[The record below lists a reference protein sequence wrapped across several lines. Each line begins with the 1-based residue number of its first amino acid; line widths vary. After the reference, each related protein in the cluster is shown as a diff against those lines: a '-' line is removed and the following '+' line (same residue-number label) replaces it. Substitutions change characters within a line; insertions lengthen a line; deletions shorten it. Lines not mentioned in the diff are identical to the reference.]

1 METEI
6 KLPKEVYEELKIKE
20 REEFQK
26 EVKVIFDKKQAMV
39 RFPTVLTD
47 DLRLNEGDKFLLTVD
62 KSSGTVRIIC
72 DLIKG
77 KKNE

>member
-1 METEI
+1 MEIEI

>member
-1 METEI
+1 MKTEI

-20 REEFQK
+20 REEFRK

-77 KKNE
+77 KINE

>member
-1 METEI
+1 MEIEI

-39 RFPTVLTD
+39 RFPTVLTN
-47 DLRLNEGDKFLLTVD
+47 DLGLNEGDKFLLTVD

-77 KKNE
+77 KKK